1 MKTQRVQ
8 NAYLKIYY
16 STFSSKRFVI
26 LRLTKDCSTVTIKKV
41 YYSTFTG
48 RLFRAFNQRVDYS
61 TFRDR
66 LFYDRNKRVYYSTF
80 TVDYSMHSTKGLIIL
95 LLG

>member
-1 MKTQRVQ
+1 MKTQRVY
-8 NAYLKIYY
+8 NAYLRIYY

-26 LRLTKDCSTVTIKKV
+26 LRVTEDCSTVTIKKV

-48 RLFRAFNQRVDYS
+48 RLFQAFNQRVDYS
-61 TFRDR
+61 TFRGR
-66 LFYDRNKRVYYSTF
+66 LLYDRSKRVYYSMF
-80 TVDYSMHSTKGLIIL
+80 TVDYSELSTKGLIIL